1 MKHFRIFL
9 VMLVAFGLVAPAFA
23 ADIYKDAYTSEDSS
37 GNWTFSGTHQG
48 AKKKVTLI
56 TAPGDTT
63 GTVTTAKS
71 SGVFVLTG
79 TSGPA
84 VGGIGYVLTLPT
96 AASGLEYTFTTA
108 TNQTIAVRSASATDL
123 ILWDDT
129 VGRTKYTSPASTGST
144 ITVVGSTNRWFVT
157 EMSTP
162 AGPSNAH
169 QDWAAGDR

>member
-9 VMLVAFGLVAPAFA
+9 VMVVALGLVSPAFA

-63 GTVTTAKS
+63 DTVTTAKS
-71 SGVFVLTG
+71 GGVFVLTG

-108 TNQTIAVRSASATDL
+108 TNQTIAVRSAAATDL
-123 ILWDDT
+123 IMFGSA
-129 VGRTKYTSPASTGST
+129 VGKTKFTSPASTGST

-157 EMSTP
+157 DMTTP
-162 AGPSNAH
+162 TTANGTNS
-169 QDWAAGDR
+169 DWAAGDR